1 MEHGAQLICL
11 HTYGERFGQAGEAGG
26 VSSGE
31 ARCTVAV
38 PRDEYPEGQR
48 YDEST
53 RTLHVGKGEFAPV
66 APEVWNYSVSGLQVV
81 KSWLDYR
88 KRKPSGKQSSP
99 LEEIRPKHWEFGGEL
114 LALLWVLERTIALQ
128 PAGERLLDEILGAE
142 LFTAPELPTPQPHER
157 KPPRP
162 PGGTVPLGGGSE
174 L

>member
-1 MEHGAQLICL
+1 MG
-11 HTYGERFGQAGEAGG
+11 RQAGEAGG
-26 VSSGE
+26 VSPGE

-38 PRDEYPEGQR
+38 PRDDYPEGHR

-88 KRKPSGKQSSP
+88 KRKPGGKQSSP
-99 LEEIRPKHWEFGGEL
+99 LDEIRPKRWEFGGEL

-128 PAGERLLDEILGAE
+128 PAGEALLDEILGAE
-142 LFTAPELPTPQPHER
+142 IFTASELPSPAPHER

-162 PGGTVPLGGGSE
+162 PGGTAPLGGGEE
-174 L
+174 LGG